1 MEDYDHNTERH
12 HLIYKEEMK
21 KDGEKIALCWYC
33 RKPISGSLHNCVEC
47 RNLPVHSK
55 SSSFEDHLLDF
66 KEKLENDG
74 DKEVVCWGCNEL
86 VLGPAYKCR
95 RPISECSFVVH
106 KSCTDLSYQINH
118 PLHPNHTLT
127 LQKPG
132 RNCCDACRRSHDR
145 YFFYRCD
152 LCLFQLDIEC
162 ATRLPINPNDCHQ
175 HDFFSIL
182 KPIQYSCDAC
192 GKEFKNMAYKL
203 CNICKLLV
211 HNRCAELP
219 RFAKFTLHNHI
230 LNLIYSL
237 KEFKKHDGIFCKIC
251 CNKVNTEYA
260 AYYCLK
266 STHCHETKSANRRYM
281 IKEAEEGRGPLAS
294 SKVVQLKKSA
304 ASIKV

>member
-1 MEDYDHNTERH
+1 LREMEDCDHNNERH
-12 HLIYKEEMK
+12 HLIYKEEMQ

-33 RKPISGSLHNCVEC
+33 RKPILGSLHNCVEC

-74 DKEVVCWGCNEL
+74 DKEVVCWGCNEP

-118 PLHPNHTLT
+118 PMHPDHTLT

-162 ATRLPINPNDCHQ
+162 AIRLPINPNDCHQ

-266 STHCHETKSANRRYM
+266 CNYIIHIECLTGFTAMYTAYLHFYFLFFK
-281 IKEAEEGRGPLAS
+281 
-294 SKVVQLKKSA
+294 
-304 ASIKV
+304 